1 MSYHETI
8 SNGYVNELCESYLT
22 QSAWANAAQDEKE
35 KELRRVAD
43 ARPYAVAIERV
54 SSEWTRPEIELE
66 LSIRVT
72 MGSLMKFA
80 PDAVHYT
87 EGF

>member
-1 MSYHETI
+1 MSYHKSVSEEFT
-8 SNGYVNELCESYLT
+8 NELCESYLT

-54 SSEWTRPEIELE
+54 ESECTRPEIELE

-72 MGSLMKFA
+72 MGTLMKFA
-80 PDAVHYT
+80 PGAVQYT

>member
-1 MSYHETI
+1 MSSHKSVSKEFT
-8 SNGYVNELCESYLT
+8 NELCESFLT

-43 ARPYAVAIERV
+43 ARPYAVAIERAE
-54 SSEWTRPEIELE
+54 SEFTRPEIELE

-72 MGSLMKFA
+72 MGTLMKYA
-80 PDAVHYT
+80 PGTVQYT

>member
-1 MSYHETI
+1 MSVSDEFA
-8 SNGYVNELCESYLT
+8 NELCESYLT
-22 QSAWANAAQDEKE
+22 QSSWANATQDEKE

-54 SSEWTRPEIELE
+54 LSEWTRAEIELE
-66 LSIRVT
+66 LSIRVA
-72 MGSLMKFA
+72 MGTLMKFA
-80 PDAVHYT
+80 PDAVRYT

>member
-1 MSYHETI
+1 MSVSDEFA
-8 SNGYVNELCESYLT
+8 NELCESYLT
-22 QSAWANAAQDEKE
+22 QSSWANAAPDEKR

-54 SSEWTRPEIELE
+54 ESEWTRLEIELE
-66 LSIRVT
+66 LCIRVT
-72 MGSLMKFA
+72 MGTLMKFA
-80 PDAVHYT
+80 PDAVQYT